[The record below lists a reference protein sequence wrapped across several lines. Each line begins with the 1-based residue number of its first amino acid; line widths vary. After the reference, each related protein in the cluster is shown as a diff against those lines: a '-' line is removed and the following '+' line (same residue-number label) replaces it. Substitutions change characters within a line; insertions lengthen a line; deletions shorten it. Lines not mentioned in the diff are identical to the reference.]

1 MTTRT
6 SRKAMDNYLNEAGR
20 LLLRAEET
28 TSTADRYWLMRRAA
42 EAFRRGGFEQA
53 AVLTDRQ
60 ANRALEL

>member
-6 SRKAMDNYLNEAGR
+6 SQKAINNYLDEAAK
-20 LLLRAEET
+20 LLLKSEET
-28 TSTADRYWLMRRAA
+28 TNPADRYRLMRRAA